1 VRIPLDYYR
10 ILGLPIQATTEQL
23 QQAYRDRALQLPR
36 REYSEVAITAR
47 RQLLDQA
54 YTVLCDPEQRAAYD
68 GNFLTHTF
76 DQPSEESLS
85 DPTSS
90 PNTEV
95 DPFTPSLEI
104 TDEQFVGAILILYDL
119 GEYELVLK
127 LSRPYLSSGNLRV
140 SLDKGRLGEPQL
152 VRADIVLTIALA
164 CLELGREQ
172 WQQTQYENAATSL
185 ETGQKLLLSEGL
197 FPTIRGEIQ
206 ADLYKLRPYRVLEL
220 LALPTENATERRHG
234 LAMLQDML
242 QERGGI
248 DGAGDDQSGLNI
260 DDFLRF
266 IQQLRGYLTSAE
278 QQGLFESEAKRP
290 SAVATYL
297 AVYALITRG
306 FCQRQPAL
314 IVHAK
319 QLLMRL
325 GKRQDVHL
333 EQAVCALLL
342 GQTEQA
348 TRALELSQ
356 EYQSL
361 AFIRENSQGSPDLLP
376 GLCLYGERWL
386 QTEVFPHFRDLAQ
399 ERVSLKDYFADPE
412 IQAYLENLPAEVDS
426 VDDWAVVESQRVAY
440 SPTATTSPE
449 MIAPT
454 TSNGSNQLN
463 SVGLGM
469 TGKHKLNPHGATES
483 QPTNQPHAPKQ
494 QSNIGEYQQGNAL
507 EPSITKSNY
516 TSQVPNSTDSTSSL
530 GTISSLPTT
539 QQTFPSQP
547 RVEFKN
553 TNLPS
558 KGNPTRRRRQPR
570 IREKAD
576 TSLVNGQQKTE
587 FTSDVFSS
595 IDDLQ
600 VSPTSVSGRRTRSHS
615 KRGANNKRVIFVTLA
630 GLLCLGV
637 LGFLLIR
644 ALQTSSKV
652 APNAILEPEQPLVQ
666 LDKPPV
672 PIPSA
677 DSAISYQD
685 GLLTEDTATE
695 VIETWLSS
703 KAEAMGE
710 THQIEQLEEILVA
723 PVLSR
728 WQKRAEVAKK
738 NNSYGQYTHAVVV
751 KSVKTSNEQPDEA
764 RVEAEVNESAQFYE
778 NGVLSKSGS
787 YDSKLKVRYDLVRTD
802 NQWRIKNMKVLK

>member
-1 VRIPLDYYR
+1 MRIPLDYYR

-36 REYSEVAITAR
+36 REYSEVAIAAR

-54 YTVLCDPEQRAAYD
+54 YAVLAEPEQRAAYD
-68 GNFLTHTF
+68 GNFLNHAF
-76 DQPSEESLS
+76 DQPLEDLS

-104 TDEQFVGAILILYDL
+104 TDEQFVGAMLILYDL

-127 LSRPYLSSGNLRV
+127 LSRPYLSSGDLRS
-140 SLDKGRLGEPQL
+140 SLDQGSLGEPQL
-152 VRADIVLTIALA
+152 VRADIVLTIGLA

-248 DGAGDDQSGLNI
+248 DGAGEDQSGLNI

-278 QQGLFESEAKRP
+278 QEALFEAEAKRP

-297 AVYALITRG
+297 AVYALMARG

-314 IVHAK
+314 IVRAK

-386 QTEVFPHFRDLAQ
+386 QTEVFPHFRDLST

-412 IQAYLENLPAEVDS
+412 IQAYLENLPSEVDS
-426 VDDWAVVESQRVAY
+426 ADDWAVVETQRVAY
-440 SPTATTSPE
+440 SPTAATSPE
-449 MIAPT
+449 TFPST
-454 TSNGSNQLN
+454 TSNGSSQFNG
-463 SVGLGM
+463 VGLGM
-469 TGKHKLNPHGATES
+469 TGKHKVNPNGATEP
-483 QPTNQPHAPKQ
+483 QPNNLPHAPKQ
-494 QSNIGEYQQGNAL
+494 QSNIGDYQQGNAL
-507 EPSITKSNY
+507 EPSSPKSNY
-516 TSQVPNSTDSTSSL
+516 TSQVPSSTGSTSSISN
-530 GTISSLPTT
+530 ISSLPTA
-539 QQTFPSQP
+539 QRSSPSQP

-558 KGNPTRRRRQPR
+558 EGNPTRRQRQPR

-576 TSLVNGQQKTE
+576 TSLANGQHKTE

-600 VSPTSVSGRRTRSHS
+600 PSPTSVSGRRTRSYS
-615 KRGANNKRVIFVTLA
+615 KHGANNRRVIFLTLA
-630 GLLCLGV
+630 GILCLGV
-637 LGFLLIR
+637 LGFLLIK
-644 ALQTSSKV
+644 ALQTNSKT
-652 APNAILEPEQPLVQ
+652 APNAILEAEQPLVQ

-710 THQIEQLEEILVA
+710 THQVEQLGEILVD

-728 WQKRAEVAKK
+728 WQKRAEIAKK

-751 KSVKTSNEQPDEA
+751 KSVETSKEQPDEA
-764 RVEAEVNESAQFYE
+764 RVEAEVDESAQFYE
-778 NGVLSKSGS
+778 NGVLSKSSS
-787 YDSKLKVRYDLVRTD
+787 YDSKLKVRYDLVRTE
-802 NQWRIKNMKVLK
+802 NQWRIKNMKVLT

>member
-1 VRIPLDYYR
+1 MRIPLDYYR

-36 REYSEVAITAR
+36 REYSEVAIAAR

-54 YTVLCDPEQRAAYD
+54 YAVLADPEQRAAYD
-68 GNFLTHTF
+68 GNFLNHVF
-76 DQPSEESLS
+76 DQPSEDLS

-90 PNTEV
+90 PHTEV

-104 TDEQFVGAILILYDL
+104 TEEQFVGAILILYDL

-127 LSRPYLSSGNLRV
+127 LSRPYLSSGNLRS
-140 SLDKGRLGEPQL
+140 SLDQGHLGEAQL
-152 VRADIVLTIALA
+152 VRADIVLTIGLA

-197 FPTIRGEIQ
+197 FPTVRGEIQ

-248 DGAGDDQSGLNI
+248 DGAGEDQSGLSI

-266 IQQLRGYLTSAE
+266 IQQLRGYLTASE
-278 QQGLFESEAKRP
+278 QEALFESEAKRP

-297 AVYALITRG
+297 AVYALMARG

-314 IVHAK
+314 IVRAK

-386 QTEVFPHFRDLAQ
+386 QTEVFPHFRDLST

-426 VDDWAVVESQRVAY
+426 ADDWAVVEAQRVAY
-440 SPTATTSPE
+440 SSTSATSPE
-449 MIAPT
+449 MIAST
-454 TSNGSNQLN
+454 TSNGSHQFNG
-463 SVGLGM
+463 VGLGK
-469 TGKHKLNPHGATES
+469 TGKHQVNPHGATE
-483 QPTNQPHAPKQ
+483 PPPNNQPHAPKQ
-494 QSNIGEYQQGNAL
+494 PLNIGDYQQGNAL
-507 EPSITKSNY
+507 EPSSAKSNY
-516 TSQVPNSTDSTSSL
+516 TSQVPSSTGSTSSI
-530 GTISSLPTT
+530 GNIPSLPSS
-539 QQTFPSQP
+539 QQTFSSQP

-558 KGNPTRRRRQPR
+558 VGNPTRRRRQPR

-576 TSLVNGQQKTE
+576 TSLANGQHKTE
-587 FTSDVFSS
+587 FTSDAFSS

-600 VSPTSVSGRRTRSHS
+600 PSPTLVSGRRTRSHS
-615 KRGANNKRVIFVTLA
+615 KHGANNRRVIFLTLA
-630 GLLCLGV
+630 GIFSLGV

-644 ALQTSSKV
+644 VLQTNSKTP
-652 APNAILEPEQPLVQ
+652 PNAILEAEQPLVQ

-672 PIPSA
+672 PIPAA

-703 KAEAMGE
+703 KAQAMGE
-710 THQIEQLEEILVA
+710 THQVEPLAEILVD

-728 WQKRAEVAKK
+728 WQ
-738 NNSYGQYTHAVVV
+738 
-751 KSVKTSNEQPDEA
+751 
-764 RVEAEVNESAQFYE
+764 
-778 NGVLSKSGS
+778 
-787 YDSKLKVRYDLVRTD
+787 
-802 NQWRIKNMKVLK
+802 

>member
-1 VRIPLDYYR
+1 MRIPLDYYR

-36 REYSEVAITAR
+36 REYSEVAIAAR

-54 YTVLCDPEQRAAYD
+54 YTVLSDPQERTAYD
-68 GNFLTHTF
+68 GNFLNHTF
-76 DQPSEESLS
+76 EPPSEESLS
-85 DPTSS
+85 DRTSS
-90 PNTEV
+90 DNPEI

-104 TDEQFVGAILILYDL
+104 TDEQFVGAVLILNDL

-127 LSRPYLSSGNLRV
+127 QSRPYLSSGNLRV
-140 SLDKGRLGEPQL
+140 SLDQGRLGEPEL

-266 IQQLRGYLTSAE
+266 IQQLRGYLTASE
-278 QQGLFESEAKRP
+278 QQALFESEAKRP

-325 GKRQDVHL
+325 SKRQDVHL

-356 EYQSL
+356 EQQSL

-412 IQAYLENLPAEVDS
+412 IQAYLENLPTEVDS
-426 VDDWAVVESQRVAY
+426 ADDWSVVESQRVAY
-440 SPTATTSPE
+440 SPTATTSSE
-449 MIAPT
+449 MIDPT
-454 TSNGSNQLN
+454 TSNGSNPFNL
-463 SVGLGM
+463 VGLGM
-469 TGKHKLNPHGATES
+469 VGKHNVNPHGATKP
-483 QPTNQPHAPKQ
+483 QPNNQPHAPKTP
-494 QSNIGEYQQGNAL
+494 SNIGEYQQGNAL
-507 EPSITKSNY
+507 EPSSTKYNY
-516 TSQVPNSTDSTSSL
+516 TSQAPSSTDSTSSV
-530 GTISSLPTT
+530 GSISNLPTQRT
-539 QQTFPSQP
+539 SPSQP
-547 RVEFKN
+547 RVEFKQ
-553 TNLPS
+553 TNLKS
-558 KGNPTRRRRQPR
+558 EGHPTRRQRQPR

-576 TSLVNGQQKTE
+576 TSSSNGQQRTE
-587 FTSDVFSS
+587 FTSDGFSS
-595 IDDLQ
+595 INDLQ
-600 VSPTSVSGRRTRSHS
+600 PSPTFVGGRRTRSHS
-615 KRGANNKRVIFVTLA
+615 KRGANNRRVIFVTLA
-630 GLLCLGV
+630 GILG
-637 LGFLLIR
+637 LGILGILLIK
-644 ALQTSSKV
+644 ALQTNYKT
-652 APNAILEPEQPLVQ
+652 APNAILEEEQPLVQ

-685 GLLTEDTATE
+685 GVLTEETAQE

-703 KAEAMGE
+703 KAQALGE
-710 THQIEQLEEILVA
+710 NHQVEQLGEILVE

-738 NNSYGQYTHAVVV
+738 NNSYAQYNHAVVV

-764 RVEAEVNESAQFYE
+764 RVEAEVNESAQLYE
-778 NGVLSKSGS
+778 DGVLSKSGS
-787 YDSKLKVRYDLVRTD
+787 YDSKLKVRYSLVRQD
-802 NQWRIKNMKVLK
+802 HQWRIKNMKVLK